1 MKSSADSNFPS
12 GSYPGNEKLT
22 NLQTFIH
29 LVCPLPFFIYSTS
42 PYALASTTAKNSDI
56 LRALLALDFH
66 IADSLAD
73 FSAFLSTSISKQTFP
88 IIQNNSLDIIW
99 VADIEIH
106 SGYSP
111 FLHIMGPVFTDTI
124 SISKI
129 EKRLG
134 QLKLSTAL
142 RHHFLNILKEFPV
155 LPMSQL
161 LQYTVMLHYSLTG
174 ERISMESLFHS
185 LSTESGKNNT
195 DMSPV
200 YHSGNYFLKQ
210 QILSYV
216 REGNLSYRPT
226 MKHFAFTQPGKLTDE
241 NQLRQSKDLVIIFTA
256 LCTQAAIEGGLSPES
271 AYLISDYYIQQ
282 TESETSIQ
290 QLGNISHTMLE
301 DFIQRVHRVK
311 THRISPQIQ
320 KICDR
325 IQLHPEEKNNVHT
338 IASNTGYSDYYLSK
352 KFKTEMGCSIKEYI
366 NQQKIEKAKQL
377 LTSTS
382 MTIGQIADEL
392 NICSQSYFGNL
403 FFQHTGMTPSEYK
416 NRSGL

>member
-111 FLHIMGPVFTDTI
+111 FLHIMGP
-124 SISKI
+124 
-129 EKRLG
+129 
-134 QLKLSTAL
+134 
-142 RHHFLNILKEFPV
+142 
-155 LPMSQL
+155 
-161 LQYTVMLHYSLTG
+161 YSAA
-174 ERISMESLFHS
+174 
-185 LSTESGKNNT
+185 SG
-195 DMSPV
+195 
-200 YHSGNYFLKQ
+200 
-210 QILSYV
+210 
-216 REGNLSYRPT
+216 R
-226 MKHFAFTQPGKLTDE
+226 
-241 NQLRQSKDLVIIFTA
+241 
-256 LCTQAAIEGGLSPES
+256 
-271 AYLISDYYIQQ
+271 
-282 TESETSIQ
+282 
-290 QLGNISHTMLE
+290 
-301 DFIQRVHRVK
+301 
-311 THRISPQIQ
+311 
-320 KICDR
+320 
-325 IQLHPEEKNNVHT
+325 KNNVHT

-366 NQQKIEKAKQL
+366 NQQKIKKAKQL
-377 LTSTS
+377 LTSTP
-382 MTIGQIADEL
+382 A
-392 NICSQSYFGNL
+392 
-403 FFQHTGMTPSEYK
+403 
-416 NRSGL
+416 